1 MKPAGLILSAGE
13 SRRMGSPKA
22 LLDCGGQSF
31 LDRLILLFSAFC
43 APVVI
48 VLGHEAGT
56 IRAGLRHSEKARIV
70 VNRNYPLGQLSSM
83 QCGLEAV
90 PAECGG
96 ALFTLVD
103 HPAVRA
109 ETIRRILDKA
119 ASSLVIPRY
128 EGRPG
133 HPIWIGRGLFA
144 DFLSLPADSQA
155 RAVIQRRATGI
166 DHVDVNDPG
175 ILDDI
180 DDPAAY
186 RRLRERM
193 AGS

>member
-1 MKPAGLILSAGE
+1 MKPAGIILSAGE

-22 LLDCGGQSF
+22 LLDCGGQTF

-43 APVVI
+43 VPVVI
-48 VLGHEAGT
+48 VLGHEAET

-70 VNRNYPLGQLSSM
+70 VNSDYPLGQLTSM
-83 QCGLEAV
+83 QRGLEAV
-90 PAECGG
+90 PPACSG

-109 ETIRRILDKA
+109 ETIRRILDTA
-119 ASSLVIPRY
+119 SSSLVIPRY
-128 EGRPG
+128 EGRRG
-133 HPIWIGRGLFA
+133 HPIWIGRALFA

-155 RAVIQRRATGI
+155 RTVIQRHEAGI
-166 DHVDVNDPG
+166 GYIDVNDPG

-193 AGS
+193 AVS